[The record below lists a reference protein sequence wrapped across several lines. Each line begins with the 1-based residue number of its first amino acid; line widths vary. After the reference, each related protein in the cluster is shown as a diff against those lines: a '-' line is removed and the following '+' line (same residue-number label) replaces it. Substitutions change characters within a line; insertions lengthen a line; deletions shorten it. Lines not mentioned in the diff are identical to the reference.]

1 MWPNNRQYSHRA
13 SDGYLFMT
21 VCEPFTNI
29 AFSPYGRR
37 TSFRV
42 KQLGDS
48 FRFVIVYPRVSFSG
62 GKQERS
68 YLQILRIQN
77 WSAPFAS

>member
-13 SDGYLFMT
+13 SNGYLFMT
-21 VCEPFTNI
+21 ICEPFTNI

-42 KQLGDS
+42 KQLGGS
-48 FRFVIVYPRVSFSG
+48 FRFVIVHARVLNPEASKSVAT
-62 GKQERS
+62 Q
-68 YLQILRIQN
+68 LRQRLRT
-77 WSAPFAS
+77 P